1 MSRAGA
7 WTKMK
12 KGGHDDDKYD
22 SKEVSEDLYLL
33 TLVAVAGDAFK
44 ASSVLRKIVTFL

>member
-1 MSRAGA
+1 MTTNTTR
-7 WTKMK
+7 TQR
-12 KGGHDDDKYD
+12 
-22 SKEVSEDLYLL
+22 KEVSEDLYLL